1 MFTSVGYAH
10 FESFCHKIINGT
22 LVAIVYNRPLS
33 FFNKQNDVV
42 WSHLEASPNANPL
55 DDKSNSL
62 FARDQNRHKT
72 HNNTHKKQA
81 GEIQLHYPPIVQYIY
96 PLNVINHRFIRWPTT
111 IGLMVIALLVS
122 LGLAALGPFAS
133 GLQEDAHRL
142 LASIDFDET
151 LLHGMLSFLLFAG
164 ALHINL
170 ENLAR
175 QKYIIGLL
183 ATFGVLGSTVII
195 AFISRW
201 VLAVLGIDLPM
212 IYCLLFGALISP
224 TDPIA
229 VLGIL
234 KKVGVPESLET
245 KICGESLFN
254 DGVAVV
260 VFLVFLEIAT
270 GTHEV
275 TAASVLG
282 LFFKEALGGVVFGL
296 LIGWVAYWMLKSID
310 NYQVEVLITLALVA
324 GGFALADELHLSGPI
339 AVVVAGL
346 LIGNHGRLL
355 AMSDPVR
362 EHLDTFWEL
371 VDEVL
376 NAVLFVLIGL
386 EVMVLTFTREYFIAG
401 LVLIPF
407 LLLAR
412 FVSVGWPVLV
422 MRLFRSFS
430 PDVIKILT
438 WGGLRGGIS
447 VALALSLPPGGN
459 REVILAITYMMVVFS
474 IIVQGLTI
482 GKLVGWSQNKKK
494 DIEH

>member
-1 MFTSVGYAH
+1 MKLFNILA
-10 FESFCHKIINGT
+10 ILIT
-22 LVAIVYNRPLS
+22 LS
-33 FFNKQNDVV
+33 
-42 WSHLEASPNANPL
+42 
-55 DDKSNSL
+55 
-62 FARDQNRHKT
+62 
-72 HNNTHKKQA
+72 A
-81 GEIQLHYPPIVQYIY
+81 GFSYL
-96 PLNVINHRFIRWPTT
+96 NHRFIRLPNT
-111 IGLMVIALLVS
+111 IGLMLIALLVS
-122 LGLAALGPFAS
+122 LGIAALGRFGF
-133 GLQEDAHRL
+133 GLQADAQRL
-142 LASIDFDET
+142 LVSIDFDET

-170 ENLAR
+170 ANLAR

-183 ATFGVLGSTVII
+183 ATVGVLGSTVII
-195 AFISRW
+195 AFISKW
-201 VLAVLGIDLPM
+201 VLALLGIDLPM

-234 KKVGVPESLET
+234 KKIGVSESLET

-260 VFLVFLEIAT
+260 VFLVFLKIAT
-270 GTHEV
+270 GGQEV
-275 TAASVLG
+275 TAISVLG

-296 LIGWVAYWMLKSID
+296 LIGWVAYWMLKTID

-339 AVVVAGL
+339 AIVVAGL

-355 AMSDPVR
+355 AMSDTVR

-371 VDEVL
+371 VDEIL

-386 EVMVLTFTREYFIAG
+386 EVLVLTFTREYFIAG
-401 LVLIPF
+401 LVLIP
-407 LLLAR
+407 LLVLAR
-412 FVSVGWPVLV
+412 FISVGWPVMT

-430 PDVIKILT
+430 PDVVKILT

-447 VALALSLPPGGN
+447 VALALSLPPGKN

-474 IIVQGLTI
+474 VIVQGLTI
-482 GKLVGWSQNKKK
+482 GKLVGWSQKKQKEQLK
-494 DIEH
+494 D